1 MKMLHLLMVAALAAA
16 APLCRGDS
24 SESAAQAAAA
34 TWLALVDGG
43 NYYQSWATA
52 ADYIRDSISRTQ
64 WVARVGAARET
75 LGALKERRLRSAREA
90 HSLPGAPD
98 GDYVVIEYASR
109 FANKAAATE
118 TVMPVKEPDGHWRV
132 SGYFIR

>member
-1 MKMLHLLMVAALAAA
+1 MKMLNLLVVAALAAA

-24 SESAAQAAAA
+24 SESAAETAAV

-52 ADYIRDSISRTQ
+52 ADYFRKSISRTQ
-64 WVARVGAARET
+64 WVARVGAVRDP
-75 LGALKERRLRSAREA
+75 LGALKTRRLLSAREA

-98 GDYVVIEYASR
+98 GDYVVITYASG
-109 FANKAAATE
+109 FANKAEATE
-118 TVMPVKEPDGHWRV
+118 TVTPVKETDGHWRV
-132 SGYFIR
+132 SGYFIK